1 MVKICIVYIFGILVL
16 GFGSVLNT
24 KTGLGVA
31 AINSVPYGL
40 SQMTNLT
47 LGNWTTI
54 LYIGFIILQIIIYKK
69 CNLKV
74 LLQFPFSYL
83 MGMILDFYD
92 QLFNFPPQ
100 NMIISIVLLFIA
112 IVLIALGAY
121 LVVAMDFVP
130 NPADGMVNA
139 LSYLIHKDFGQ
150 MKWMFDCLMMTI
162 TIIMTLI
169 ISGHVIGIG
178 IGTVLSALLI
188 ARVIQ
193 LYAKLFGQKLDQ
205 IVLSSQTK
213 RNNEQSIMDI

>member
-1 MVKICIVYIFGILVL
+1 MVKRCIVYIFGILVL

-24 KTGLGVA
+24 KTGLRVA

-54 LYIGFIILQIIIYKK
+54 LYIDFIILQIIIYKK

-188 ARVIQ
+188 GRVIQ

>member
-1 MVKICIVYIFGILVL
+1 MVKRCIVYIFGILVL

-188 ARVIQ
+188 GRVIQ

-205 IVLSSQTK
+205 IILSSQTK

>member
-1 MVKICIVYIFGILVL
+1 MVKRCIVYIFGILVL
-16 GFGSVLNT
+16 GFGIVLNT

-47 LGNWTTI
+47 FGNWTTI

-188 ARVIQ
+188 GRVIQ

-213 RNNEQSIMDI
+213 RNNEQSIMNI

>member
-1 MVKICIVYIFGILVL
+1 MVKRCIVYIFGILIL
-16 GFGSVLNT
+16 GFGIVLNT

-178 IGTVLSALLI
+178 IGTVLSSLLI
-188 ARVIQ
+188 GRVIQ

>member
-1 MVKICIVYIFGILVL
+1 MVKRCIVYIFGILVL

-169 ISGHVIGIG
+169 ISGRVIGIG

-188 ARVIQ
+188 GRVIQ

>member
-1 MVKICIVYIFGILVL
+1 MVKRCIVYIFGILVL

-178 IGTVLSALLI
+178 VGTVLSALLI
-188 ARVIQ
+188 GRVIQ

>member
-1 MVKICIVYIFGILVL
+1 MVKRCIVYIFGILVL
-16 GFGSVLNT
+16 GFGIVFNT

-188 ARVIQ
+188 GRVIQ

>member
-1 MVKICIVYIFGILVL
+1 MIKRCMIYVFGVLIL
-16 GFGSVLNT
+16 GFGIVLNT

-47 LGNWTTI
+47 LGNCTTI

-188 ARVIQ
+188 GRVIQ

-205 IVLSSQTK
+205 IILSSQTK

>member
-1 MVKICIVYIFGILVL
+1 MVKRCIVYIFGILVL

-188 ARVIQ
+188 GRVIQ

>member
-1 MVKICIVYIFGILVL
+1 MVKRCIVYIFGILIL
-16 GFGSVLNT
+16 GFGIVLNT

-69 CNLKV
+69 CNLKI

-188 ARVIQ
+188 GRVIQ

-213 RNNEQSIMDI
+213 RNNEQSIMNI

>member
-1 MVKICIVYIFGILVL
+1 MVKRCIVYIFGILVL
-16 GFGSVLNT
+16 GFGIVLNT

>member
-1 MVKICIVYIFGILVL
+1 MVKRCIVYIFGILIL
-16 GFGSVLNT
+16 GFGIVLNT

-188 ARVIQ
+188 GRVIQ

>member
-1 MVKICIVYIFGILVL
+1 MVKRCIVYIFGILVL
-16 GFGSVLNT
+16 GFGIVLNT

-188 ARVIQ
+188 GRVIQ

-205 IVLSSQTK
+205 IILSSQTK

>member
-1 MVKICIVYIFGILVL
+1 MVKRCIVYIFGILIL
-16 GFGSVLNT
+16 GFGIVLNT

-188 ARVIQ
+188 GRVIQ

-213 RNNEQSIMDI
+213 RNNEQSIMNI

>member
-1 MVKICIVYIFGILVL
+1 MVKRCIVYIFGILVL
-16 GFGSVLNT
+16 GFGIVLNT

-54 LYIGFIILQIIIYKK
+54 LYIDFIILQIIIYKK

-188 ARVIQ
+188 GRVIQ

-213 RNNEQSIMDI
+213 RNNEQSIMNI

>member
-1 MVKICIVYIFGILVL
+1 MVKRCIVYIFGILVL
-16 GFGSVLNT
+16 GFGIVLNT

-188 ARVIQ
+188 GRVIQ

>member
-1 MVKICIVYIFGILVL
+1 MVKRCIVYIFGILVL

>member
-1 MVKICIVYIFGILVL
+1 MVKRCIVYIFGILIL
-16 GFGSVLNT
+16 GFGIVLNT

-188 ARVIQ
+188 GRVIQ

-205 IVLSSQTK
+205 IILSSQTK

>member
-1 MVKICIVYIFGILVL
+1 MVKRCIVYIFGILVL

-188 ARVIQ
+188 GRVIQ

-213 RNNEQSIMDI
+213 RNNEQSIMNI